1 MILVHGVIFCTA
13 EKDISVLFIKEKQ
26 RNMVRRGG
34 KEMILL
40 PKCNLCIHKSSCE
53 QIASYEQISQLQ
65 FNPIVVIKD
74 PKHISFKY
82 LPSIPCGEYV
92 IKNNLIYSVAIDTNE
107 CDVEINCDRFKPIYS
122 DQYKGED

>member
-1 MILVHGVIFCTA
+1 
-13 EKDISVLFIKEKQ
+13 
-26 RNMVRRGG
+26 
-34 KEMILL
+34 MILL

-65 FNPIVVIKD
+65 INPIVVIKD

-122 DQYKGED
+122 DQYKGEG